1 MRDRTTVENC
11 CAAVGNDEGA
21 VSGNDLIDRSATLQR
36 PTAPLIGS

>member
-21 VSGNDLIDRSATLQR
+21 VSGNDLIDRITLQR
-36 PTAPLIGS
+36 RTAPLFGS